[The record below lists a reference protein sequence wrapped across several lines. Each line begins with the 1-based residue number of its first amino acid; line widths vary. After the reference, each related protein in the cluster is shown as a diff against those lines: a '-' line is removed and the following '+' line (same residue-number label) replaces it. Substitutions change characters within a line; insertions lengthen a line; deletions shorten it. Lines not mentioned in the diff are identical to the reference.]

1 MKYIPAEL
9 LNKLNEKWQVESK
22 DTQPNLRLVA
32 TQATI
37 NTLISE
43 PIHEDIPS
51 AFGDVAIRQL
61 PGEKTP
67 SMAYA
72 VCIDNGTAR
81 IYERRFP
88 ASLDNAWQYIWT
100 LGPAKDAAIEYGG
113 NWFLEAKNRWY
124 ILETEETPYLFWIG
138 TDDTL
143 YAQKWDNEQ
152 TRIILDT
159 GVSQISVCKGWRS
172 SLMAG
177 LDQGLVVG
185 YLKAGKVYYRAFCI
199 QDDGIAIW
207 EPSYEVTELGTGN
220 NTLSVF
226 RTNDFRIGFVCENA
240 GQMKW
245 TLSQRNYAGMSF
257 RPETVNAQA
266 QNVVCL
272 IENTKDVFIQSD
284 GINYAEADIDGLWF
298 LQYPTTAP
306 TLSVTRTE
314 KINVDAKNAS
324 GFKLFLNLPISSV
337 PDDLS
342 SKITITPAMPVTGV
356 SYDSVNQALII
367 SVSPNFVRSIDVTI
381 NIAESRGAYY
391 YKYPGQKHPLEALSG
406 FAAREIIS
414 FYGYAKN
421 ETVNASIN
429 NPRII
434 LVNAAFRYSTHKET
448 VAATVQGVTVTL
460 TAVSSLPI

>member
-1 MKYIPAEL
+1 MKYIPQAL
-9 LNKLNEKWQVESK
+9 IDKLNEKWQVEAT
-22 DTQPNLRLVA
+22 DAQPNLRLVA
-32 TQATI
+32 TQATV

-61 PGEKTP
+61 TGEKTP
-67 SMAYA
+67 SRAYA
-72 VCIDNGTAR
+72 VCIDEGTAKV
-81 IYERRFP
+81 YERHFP
-88 ASLDNAWQYIWT
+88 ADLDNPWQYIWT
-100 LGPAKDAAIEYGG
+100 LSAAKDVGIEFNG
-113 NWFLEAKNRWY
+113 NWVLEANNRWH

-138 TDDTL
+138 TDDVL
-143 YAQKWDNEQ
+143 YAQKWDDEE

-172 SLMAG
+172 TLMAG

-185 YLKAGKVYYRAFCI
+185 YLKGGKVYYRAFCY
-199 QDDGIAIW
+199 QDTGELIW

-240 GQMKW
+240 GQIKW
-245 TLSQRNYAGMSF
+245 VLSQRNYAGMSF
-257 RPETVNAQA
+257 RPETVNVQV
-266 QNVVCL
+266 QNVVCF
-272 IENTKDVFIQSD
+272 IENTKDVFLQSD
-284 GINYAEADIDGLWF
+284 GTDYAGANVEELWF

-337 PDDLS
+337 PEDLA
-342 SKITITPAMPVTGV
+342 SKITITPTMTVTGV
-356 SYDSVNQALII
+356 SYDSVYQALII
-367 SVSPNFVRSIDVTI
+367 TVSQNFVRSIDVTI
-381 NIAESRGAYY
+381 SIAESRGAYY
-391 YKYPGQKHPLEALSG
+391 FKHPGQKHPLELLSG
-406 FAAREIIS
+406 SVAREIIS
-414 FYGYAKN
+414 LNGYAKN
-421 ETVNASIN
+421 ETVNAEIN
-429 NPRII
+429 NPRVL
-434 LVNAAFRYSTHKET
+434 LVNAVFRYSVHKET
-448 VAATVQGVTVTL
+448 AAATVQGVTVIL